1 MSLTFDTGKKLLKE
15 IVGGTGFHNYGVT
28 TYLALCYDQP
38 YYEAKA
44 GTYNVNE
51 PTALGYSRVQLP
63 SDYFGNEIILPGGG
77 TKPNPYSEETKERDI
92 VTEYK
97 VTIENT
103 KEIHF
108 QEAQEPWGTVKY
120 FAIMPSATYS
130 AGESPLYIGTLLNYV
145 INPNVTASNFAELV
159 AEGLYV
165 KDAAEYT
172 GYRKLTDLDTY
183 SSSETYYDLADGL
196 EILGGTVPLI
206 RAGYLKISVK

>member
-77 TKPNPYSEETKERDI
+77 TAYINVIPEVEKLLSKLSEDEK
-92 VTEYK
+92 
-97 VTIENT
+97 
-103 KEIHF
+103 
-108 QEAQEPWGTVKY
+108 
-120 FAIMPSATYS
+120 
-130 AGESPLYIGTLLNYV
+130 IG
-145 INPNVTASNFAELV
+145 
-159 AEGLYV
+159 
-165 KDAAEYT
+165 
-172 GYRKLTDLDTY
+172 R
-183 SSSETYYDLADGL
+183 
-196 EILGGTVPLI
+196 
-206 RAGYLKISVK
+206 